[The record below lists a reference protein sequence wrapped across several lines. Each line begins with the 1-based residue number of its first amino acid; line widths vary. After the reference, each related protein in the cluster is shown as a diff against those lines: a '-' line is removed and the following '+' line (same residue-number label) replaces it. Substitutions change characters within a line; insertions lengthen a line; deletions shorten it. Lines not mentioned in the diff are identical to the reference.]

1 MRNTGIRNLLFL
13 TMMLFSFVV
22 YAQKTRTN
30 VSGGY
35 GFYQLNSYKEFQNLL
50 VTNGIPF
57 EGIKAMDTFPN
68 YFNWMIAQE
77 FIFNPYHSASLE
89 FSYLYTGGRN
99 HLADYSGNYSLNMR
113 ASSYRLGLSYS
124 NYSKGLFGRSRLR
137 GFLRLRA
144 GMTRSYFG
152 LNEKIDIYEVD
163 QQSIDINFFS
173 NSVYME
179 FGPGLVYELTPNL
192 SLHFAAGYELERD
205 AKLKGIENKNLIL
218 INQNNSYVRT
228 NWSGFRLHAGI
239 GFKPGSLPFLRR
251 APGVTN

>member
-1 MRNTGIRNLLFL
+1 MLLG
-13 TMMLFSFVV
+13 FVV
-22 YAQKTRTN
+22 NAQKTRTHL
-30 VSGGY
+30 SGGY
-35 GFYQLNSYKEFQNLL
+35 GFYQLNSYKEFQNGLI
-50 VTNGIPF
+50 TENIPF
-57 EGIKAMDTFPN
+57 KGIKAVDRFPN
-68 YFNWMIAQE
+68 HYNWMIAQE
-77 FIFNPYHSASLE
+77 YIFNPYHSASLE

-99 HLADYSGNYSLNMR
+99 HLADYSGLYELNMQ
-113 ASSYRLGLSYS
+113 ASSYKLGLSYS
-124 NYSKGLFGRSRLR
+124 SYSDGIFGTSRLK

-152 LNEKIDIYEVD
+152 MNEKIDIYEVD
-163 QQSIDINFFS
+163 QQSMDINFFS

-192 SLHFAAGYELERD
+192 SFHFAAGYELERD

-239 GFKPGSLPFLRR
+239 GFKIGSLRFLRR
-251 APGVTN
+251 ASGVQD